1 MVGFF
6 GSATA
11 PSRPRKGVDVFIQ
24 AALQLKERIPEL
36 WLFLRGQSWDA
47 DAAAMR
53 QAGLQVFHPG
63 FLPARQLP
71 AAYRSLDAYVIAST
85 NEGGPVTALECMA
98 SGVPL
103 VSTSVGMV
111 RDAVRDREQALIVP
125 TGQPAALAEAIERL
139 YGDPD
144 LCACLQEN
152 ALTLVRER
160 FLWEQVAPLY
170 GDLYRQAA
178 ADRPARS
185 VSADPF
191 VRQRR
196 SQLQRDL
203 AVFRS
208 PRAMASCTGRQR
220 PIDRRAPCL
229 PIRSSASAGPSF
241 SGIWLCSWAIPGT
254 TSTTAEPCASCRMSP
269 AWLRS
274 CWSCGAAWS
283 WGSGSYPICCAGK
296 YNLVLPISGAAGN
309 RGRGNMAWQFLL
321 PG

>member
-196 SQLQRDL
+196 SQLQRDM
-203 AVFRS
+203 AVFMGHTWNHKHHRGAL
-208 PRAMASCTGRQR
+208 RLLQ
-220 PIDRRAPCL
+220 DV
-229 PIRSSASAGPSF
+229 
-241 SGIWLCSWAIPGT
+241 PGL
-254 TSTTAEPCASCRMSP
+254 AQK
-269 AWLRS
+269 L
-274 CWSCGAAWS
+274 
-283 WGSGSYPICCAGK
+283 
-296 YNLVLPISGAAGN
+296 LVLWCCLVLGVRKLSN
-309 RGRGNMAWQFLL
+309 LL
-321 PG
+321 RRKIQPGLAD